1 MEVTMSYFAQVSK
14 QEGSDDLYRRRPAE
28 RKRVNIHEPY
38 DVMYWAAR
46 FDCSPGQL
54 VHAVRAVG
62 VNPVDVLVYLE
73 RK

>member
-1 MEVTMSYFAQVSK
+1 MSFYSTAAIN
-14 QEGSDDLYRRRPAE
+14 DDSGDFQRRRPAQ

-38 DVMYWAAR
+38 DVLYWAAQ
-46 FDCSPGQL
+46 FDCTPGQL

-62 VNPVDVLVYLE
+62 VNPLDVLVYLE